1 MGRITGWLGRG
12 RGPDKAQ
19 PAEPGAFPTG
29 PGQANTRAGVQP
41 DIDWAAQ
48 AAEAAAIEPAAGA
61 APAEIDAPAPT
72 RSDADLERA
81 GDTVDCAVHAP
92 PTVLPG
98 STFLVQVWA
107 HLVDQGPE
115 VERLALTVDPDAR
128 LRVFKTLEVRIPRGS
143 RLELDL
149 TMPGLEVIDPTQSL
163 IWGGRPQAAGF
174 EVRVPRDGTI
184 PTKVIGTVGVILDS
198 VPIGHLKFTIAI
210 GAGPGAARPVGDD
223 ARRYRKAFISYSS
236 ADRDKV
242 LQRVQMLGPLGIEFF
257 LDLVNLEAGER
268 WEPTIYE
275 QIDACDLFLLFWSDH
290 AKASDWVHR
299 EVRHALERKAN
310 DDLRPPEIRPIV
322 IEGPPVPKPWA
333 ELAHLHFND
342 RLLYYMEGEGR

>member
-1 MGRITGWLGRG
+1 
-12 RGPDKAQ
+12 
-19 PAEPGAFPTG
+19 
-29 PGQANTRAGVQP
+29 
-41 DIDWAAQ
+41 
-48 AAEAAAIEPAAGA
+48 
-61 APAEIDAPAPT
+61 
-72 RSDADLERA
+72 
-81 GDTVDCAVHAP
+81 
-92 PTVLPG
+92 
-98 STFLVQVWA
+98 
-107 HLVDQGPE
+107 
-115 VERLALTVDPDAR
+115 
-128 LRVFKTLEVRIPRGS
+128 
-143 RLELDL
+143 
-149 TMPGLEVIDPTQSL
+149 MPGLEVIDPTQSI

-174 EVRVPRDGTI
+174 EVRVPRDRTI
-184 PTKVIGTVGVILDS
+184 PTKVIGTLGVIFDS

-210 GAGPGAARPVGDD
+210 GAGTGAAWPVGDD
-223 ARRYRKAFISYSS
+223 ARRYRKAFISYASE
-236 ADRDKV
+236 DRDKV

-257 LDLVNLEAGER
+257 QDLVSLEAGER